1 MGAPKGATQADTM
14 PTPRL
19 VLSPGY
25 RSPRGDV
32 SAAPSV
38 APPPTLTEAPAAK
51 PVVTIEA
58 AEQRDLEWAGQL
70 DVADALLDKLEAR
83 VRAP

>member
-1 MGAPKGATQADTM
+1 
-14 PTPRL
+14 
-19 VLSPGY
+19 
-25 RSPRGDV
+25 
-32 SAAPSV
+32 
-38 APPPTLTEAPAAK
+38 
-51 PVVTIEA
+51 VTIEA